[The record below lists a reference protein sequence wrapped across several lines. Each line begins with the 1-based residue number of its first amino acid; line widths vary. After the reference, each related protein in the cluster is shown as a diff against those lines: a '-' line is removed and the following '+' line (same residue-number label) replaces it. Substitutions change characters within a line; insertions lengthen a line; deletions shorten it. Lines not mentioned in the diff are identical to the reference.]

1 MDSAR
6 GADQEYIHFIMS
18 VTQICNPIFIDHLQ
32 TQIYK

>member
-6 GADQEYIHFIMS
+6 GPDQEYMPLIMS
-18 VTQICNPIFIDHLQ
+18 VTLICNPIFIDHLQ